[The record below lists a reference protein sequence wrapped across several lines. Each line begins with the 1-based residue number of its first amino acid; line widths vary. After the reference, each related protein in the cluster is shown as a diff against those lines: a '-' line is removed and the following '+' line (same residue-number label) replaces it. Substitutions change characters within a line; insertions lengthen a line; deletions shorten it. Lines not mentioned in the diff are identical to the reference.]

1 MGHAHP
7 CTLLRAGRTWH
18 HALFPSRR
26 RPVAHQVRREY
37 RRYGTHLTRRTL
49 PSMCATTATQMAR
62 SASSCSSR
70 STVRRATLI
79 TKSGR
84 AVRCDGLRAP
94 GSTPP
99 SPLTTESGAERLLGS
114 TPVSYLSTLTKR
126 ADGDRPKGG
135 DDRPYVKVNNPVPKT
150 RITSLCVHCT
160 LCQACTHHVG
170 VTITRPRLFPCSPK
184 RFGPGRRPP
193 RGARALARAAPL
205 G

>member
-1 MGHAHP
+1 MAQQTSRAVETHRLGHRRVGHAHP

-26 RPVAHQVRREY
+26 RPAAHQVRRAY

-49 PSMCATTATQMAR
+49 PSMCFTTMQTAR

-79 TKSGR
+79 TTSDR

-99 SPLTTESGAERLLGS
+99 STLTTESGALSLLRS
-114 TPVSYLSTLTKR
+114 DPVSYLSTLATR
-126 ADGDRPKGG
+126 ADGDRPRCADGS
-135 DDRPYVKVNNPVPKT
+135 V
-150 RITSLCVHCT
+150 
-160 LCQACTHHVG
+160 
-170 VTITRPRLFPCSPK
+170 
-184 RFGPGRRPP
+184 
-193 RGARALARAAPL
+193 
-205 G
+205 